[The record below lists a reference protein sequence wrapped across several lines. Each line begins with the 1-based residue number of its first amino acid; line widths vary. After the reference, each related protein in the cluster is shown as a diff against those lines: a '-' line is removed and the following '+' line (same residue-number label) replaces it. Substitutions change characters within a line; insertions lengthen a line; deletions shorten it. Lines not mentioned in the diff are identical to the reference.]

1 MMKLF
6 SVHRWTYVFIA
17 ILFVACKNNDKA
29 GSGKGLSVSGVITNN
44 QTAKKVYLEELPAG
58 SSQGTIVDSSA
69 IDKDGR
75 YKLKT
80 NPKESVLYGI
90 RLEHNE
96 YPIAYM
102 INDVPTVTVDI
113 TLNSQNNGFA
123 EKYEVKGSPASQ
135 EMKDFMSRFD
145 NDLQK
150 IYIISQRTDSL
161 KNANAPDSVIAPLI
175 EEWRS
180 QAGTTRDFASA
191 SFTKANDPALFLF
204 ELGAYES
211 IAERYG
217 LQPLDPEEE
226 NDIVNKAAVKFPN
239 HNGLA
244 EIKKSRNE
252 NVARMKK
259 LAEGKWVGKQA
270 PDFSLPDPN
279 GKEIKLSSFRGKYV
293 LVDFWASWCVPC
305 REENPNVVKAYSK
318 FKDKNFVILG
328 VSLDNPGE
336 KDKWMTAVMKD
347 NLTWTQ
353 VSDLKGWQSAV
364 VPMYDFGEVGIPYNI
379 LVSPEGMVIAERLKG
394 AALEAKLE
402 EVLK

>member
-1 MMKLF
+1 MR
-6 SVHRWTYVFIA
+6 RWIYAAIA
-17 ILFVACKNNDKA
+17 IMFVACKNNDKTVP
-29 GSGKGLSVSGVITNN
+29 GKAFAVSGVIINN

-58 SSQGTIVDSSA
+58 SSQGTIIDSSV
-69 IDKDGR
+69 IDKDGNFS
-75 YKLKT
+75 LKA
-80 NPKESVLYGI
+80 NPKESVLFGI

-96 YPIAYM
+96 FPVAYV
-102 INDVPTVTVDI
+102 INDVATVAADI
-113 TLNSQNNGFA
+113 TLNTQNNGFA

-135 EMKDFMSRFD
+135 EMKEFMSKFD
-145 NDLQK
+145 SELQK
-150 IYIISQRTDSL
+150 IYFISQRADSL
-161 KNANAPDSVIAPLI
+161 KNLNAPDTLITPLI

-180 QAGTTRDFASA
+180 LAGAIRDYAFS
-191 SFTKANDPALFLF
+191 SFTKASDPALFLF

-217 LQPLDPEEE
+217 LQPLDPETESE
-226 NDIVNKAAVKFPN
+226 ILDKAAVKFPD
-239 HNGLA
+239 HKGLA
-244 EIKKSRNE
+244 DIKKSRNE
-252 NVARMKK
+252 NAARVKK
-259 LAEGKWVGKQA
+259 LTESKWVGKEA

-279 GKEIKLSSFRGKYV
+279 GKEIRLSSFRGKWV

-305 REENPNVVKAYSK
+305 RQENPNVVKAYNR
-318 FKDKNFVILG
+318 FKDKNFAILG

-336 KDKWMTAVMKD
+336 KDKWMKAVMKD

-364 VPMYDFGEVGIPYNI
+364 VPMYNFGQVGIPYNI
-379 LVSPEGMVIAERLKG
+379 LVNPEGVIIAERLNG

>member
-1 MMKLF
+1 MR
-6 SVHRWTYVFIA
+6 RWAYVFIV
-17 ILFVACKNNDKA
+17 ILFVACKDNGKS
-29 GSGKGLSVSGVITNN
+29 GSEKGLSVSGVITNN
-44 QTAKKVYLEELPAG
+44 KIAKKIYLEELPPG
-58 SSQGTIVDSSA
+58 SSQGTIVDSSG
-69 IDKDGR
+69 IDKEGR
-75 YKLKT
+75 YNLKT
-80 NPKESVLYGI
+80 GTKESVLYGI

-102 INDVPTVTVDI
+102 INDVQKLTVDI
-113 TLNSQNNGFA
+113 TLNNQNNGFA

-135 EMKDFMSRFD
+135 EMKDFMARFD

-150 IYIISQRTDSL
+150 IYFISHQADSL
-161 KNANAPDSVIAPLI
+161 KGANVPDSMITPLV

-180 QAGTTRDFASA
+180 LAGKIRDFAFS

-217 LQPLDPEEE
+217 LQTLDPETES
-226 NDIVNKAAVKFPN
+226 DILNKAAVKFPN

-252 NVARMKK
+252 NLARTKK
-259 LAEGKWVGKQA
+259 LTGGEWIGKQA
-270 PDFSLPDPN
+270 PDFSLPDAN
-279 GKEIKLSSFRGKYV
+279 GKEVKLSSFRGKYV

-305 REENPNVVKAYSK
+305 RQENPNVVNAYNR
-318 FKDKNFVILG
+318 FKDKNFAILG

-336 KDKWMTAVMKD
+336 KDKWLNAVMKD
-347 NLTWTQ
+347 RLTWTQ
-353 VSDLKGWQSAV
+353 VSDLKGWQTIV
-364 VPMYDFGEVGIPYNI
+364 QPLYGFNGIPYNV
-379 LVSPEGMVIAERLKG
+379 LVDPEGMVIAEHLKG
-394 AALEAKLE
+394 IALEAKLE